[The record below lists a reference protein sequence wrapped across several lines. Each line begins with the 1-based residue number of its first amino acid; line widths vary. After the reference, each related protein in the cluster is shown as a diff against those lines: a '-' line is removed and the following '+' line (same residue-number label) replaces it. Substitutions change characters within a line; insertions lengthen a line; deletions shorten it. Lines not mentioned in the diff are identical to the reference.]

1 MNIKELRKSKGI
13 TQKFLASQLG
23 ITRQWFAKLET
34 GDKEISKLQKERL
47 AKIFNL
53 PVEVFK
59 EGGVVDVWYRKRVQ

>member
-59 EGGVVDVWYRKRVQ
+59 EGGVVDV